1 MSLNTLGKILIVDSD
16 ENISALLCVN
26 FRSEGYDVVAVPNAD
41 MAKDV
46 DLSDVVL
53 IIADQMDEPYSGI
66 SLLKDLKRSPAA
78 RHIGFIICS
87 IIDSERLI
95 IEALDAGADDYIVK
109 PFFLREIV
117 ARSRSVIRRHSRRN
131 IIPAPRR
138 YDSPEV

>member
-26 FRSEGYDVVAVPNAD
+26 FRSEGYDVVAVQSAD

-95 IEALDAGADDYIVK
+95 IEALDLSLIH
-109 PFFLREIV
+109 I
-117 ARSRSVIRRHSRRN
+117 
-131 IIPAPRR
+131 
-138 YDSPEV
+138 